1 MKAKKINK
9 KSVPDEPGEIIPEI
23 EYEDESSIGQT
34 VYEDNAGK
42 RLDIF
47 AGDMLKAAV
56 RGSRSFAKKL
66 IEQEKVTL
74 NGNLGRASEKVKVGD
89 FVKIELPPPEPLDV
103 EPEDLPL
110 DIVYEDSDIAVI
122 NKARGMVVH
131 PGAGNQSGTLVNAA
145 LFHIRDLSGIGGV
158 ARPGIVHRIDKLT
171 SGLLVIA
178 KNDDAHQS
186 LSEQIKEHTARRIYT
201 AIVCGNIKEEEG
213 TVDEPIARH
222 PIDRKRMS
230 VAKEGM
236 RNFPY
241 ARNAVTHYKVLERFN
256 RYSLIEA
263 RLETGRTHQIRVHMS
278 YKKHPVAG
286 DLVYGSPA
294 PKLGLEG
301 QALHAV
307 ALELDHPKAGKHM
320 RFYAPLPDYFV
331 YALNVLGADTDKI
344 NAELY
349 KEHAQ
354 NCDNTNL

>member
-1 MKAKKINK
+1 MKTKKPNK
-9 KSVPDEPGEIIPEI
+9 KAVPDEAGDIIPEI
-23 EYEDESSIGQT
+23 EYEDEHSIGQT

-66 IEQEKVTL
+66 MEQEKVTL
-74 NGNLGRASEKVKVGD
+74 NGKIGKASEKVREGD
-89 FVKIELPPPEPLDV
+89 FVKIELPPPEPLEV
-103 EPEDLPL
+103 EAEDIPL
-110 DIVYEDSDIAVI
+110 DIVYEDADIAVI
-122 NKARGMVVH
+122 NKSRGMVVH
-131 PGAGNQSGTLVNAA
+131 PGAGNQTGTLVNAA

-158 ARPGIVHRIDKLT
+158 ARPGIVHRIDKMT

-178 KNDDAHQS
+178 KNDEAHQS
-186 LSEQIKEHTARRIYT
+186 LSEQIKAHTARRIYT
-201 AIVCGNIKEEEG
+201 AIVCGNIKEDMG
-213 TVDEPIARH
+213 TIDEPIARH
-222 PIDRKRMS
+222 PTDRKRMA

-263 RLETGRTHQIRVHMS
+263 RLETGRTHQIRVHMAYS
-278 YKKHPVAG
+278 KHPVAG
-286 DLVYGSPA
+286 DLIYGSPA

-307 ALELDHPKAGKHM
+307 ALELTHPKTGKPM

-331 YALNVLGADTDKI
+331 HALKVLGADAEKI
-344 NAELY
+344 NVELEE
-349 KEHAQ
+349 EHAKD
-354 NCDNTNL
+354 CDNKK